1 MRRLEAVQRVANN
14 ELRTAWR
21 GEPKKR
27 PKLPR
32 EERKSRVLRQ
42 EAAPRH
48 GWPVPT
54 VSRRMEID
62 LNDPKRDER
71 LKAMTEKAAA
81 DKAAAALSP
90 KPGAR
95 KLPAIEG
102 DTRLED
108 VP

>member
-1 MRRLEAVQRVANN
+1 MTWLRDEDLCRR
-14 ELRTAWR
+14 
-21 GEPKKR
+21 
-27 PKLPR
+27 
-32 EERKSRVLRQ
+32 
-42 EAAPRH
+42 
-48 GWPVPT
+48 PV
-54 VSRRMEID
+54 ILD
-62 LNDPKRDER
+62 LGDPKRDER
-71 LKAMTEKAAA
+71 LRAMTEKAAA